1 MRSIE
6 IEKHVQ
12 NLNLTNRQRAI
23 IVGLLLGD
31 GHLETQSD
39 GRIYRLKVEHGIAQK
54 EYVDWLYEEFKDW
67 VRTPPKGRTKL
78 SFGKPIV
85 SYGFTTYSSGA
96 LRFYAQQF
104 YQKRKKIMPKI
115 IGKILDPQTVAI
127 WFMDDGSW
135 KSDHH
140 RTYIIH
146 ALGYSRD
153 ELERV
158 QRVFAKKFG
167 ITAGIHSQ
175 YNGLRLC
182 IAAKSAGT
190 FKNLIEPY
198 VIPSMKYKLG
208 EHRAQKVTE
217 ELIRLA

>member
-6 IEKHVQ
+6 IEKHVK

-23 IVGLLLGD
+23 LVGLLLGD
-31 GHLETQSD
+31 GHLETQNS
-39 GRIYRLKVEHGIAQK
+39 GRTYRLKVEHGIAQK

-67 VRTPPKGRTKL
+67 VRTPPKERTKS

-85 SYGFTTYSSGA
+85 SYSFTTYSSGL

-104 YQKRKKIMPKI
+104 YQERKKIMPRF
-115 IGKILDPQTVAI
+115 IGKILDPQAVAI

-135 KSDHH
+135 KSNKH

-146 ALGYSRD
+146 VLGFSRD

-158 QRVFAKKFG
+158 QKVFAKNLN
-167 ITAGIHSQ
+167 IIVGIHSQ

-182 IAAKSAGT
+182 IAAESAGT

-208 EHRAQKVTE
+208 EQMPKE
-217 ELIRLA
+217 